1 MQICV
6 NLWNTR
12 LIAKLFCLKGQFA
25 SFQEELFQFTTV
37 PLMMI
42 KISCIYQIIDKFPIV
57 GSLLNY
63 FLKLNIFQDRKRRY
77 LPHCCS
83 DIVINRTYK
92 SFKYKVTWKYV
103 HSPFKVSCS
112 QLIIQIICASQILC
126 DNVHTFKCVNYYQ
139 FFCTWI
145 VHAVVCQNANK
156 KAYYIIYIFCQV

>member
-1 MQICV
+1 
-6 NLWNTR
+6 
-12 LIAKLFCLKGQFA
+12 
-25 SFQEELFQFTTV
+25 
-37 PLMMI
+37 MI

-139 FFCTWI
+139 FFLYMNSTCSGLSKCKQKSI
-145 VHAVVCQNANK
+145 LH
-156 KAYYIIYIFCQV
+156 YIYILSSIDPSHNNWGYITQITQNITSQNYILVTSTFC